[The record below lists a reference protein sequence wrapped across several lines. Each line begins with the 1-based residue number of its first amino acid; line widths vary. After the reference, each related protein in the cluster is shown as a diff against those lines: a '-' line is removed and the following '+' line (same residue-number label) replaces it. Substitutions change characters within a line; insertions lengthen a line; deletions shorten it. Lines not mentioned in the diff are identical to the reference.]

1 MDSLLS
7 ALMELRQHMELVSE
21 MFQLDTWPVMPGYEN
36 LLKAVA
42 NLNQLDAETFGIWF
56 ENHCE
61 SMEQLQ
67 SYIQQHNQ

>member
-1 MDSLLS
+1 MDNLLS
-7 ALMELRQHMELVSE
+7 ALMEIRQHAELVAE
-21 MFQLDTWPVMPGYEN
+21 MFQLDTWPVMPGYES

-61 SMEQLQ
+61 SIEQLQ
-67 SYIQQHNQ
+67 RYIQQHNQ